1 MIYDKAFFDRGID
14 RRGTNCFKW
23 DNTDANAPGA
33 VPLWVADMDFPCPD
47 EIVDGMARRL
57 RHPCYGYTFD
67 GEEGFEA
74 FRDHW
79 KTRHAVEFRK
89 EDTLMLPCVVTGLKA
104 AVQVYTRPGDGVI
117 IMDPVYGP
125 FEKSVTLNGRVPKYC
140 TLRRDSAGRYQMDL
154 DRVESCLKEGVRLIL
169 FCNPHNP
176 VSRLWSPEEV
186 GSLIDLA
193 ARYGAV
199 LVSDEIHA
207 DFVYAP
213 GKFTSAMRFEKFRE
227 CGVALCAASK
237 TFNIAGL
244 LQAQAVFGNER
255 LRTAMEDDLTANGV
269 MAGKI
274 FAMAATASAY
284 RYGGKYLDALLDYL
298 KDNRDRVTA
307 WCAEELPDA
316 LLSPVEA
323 TYLAWLDLRAY
334 SGSEEELKDRFREC
348 GVSLTM
354 GIFFGKPYEGF
365 ARLNFGCP
373 RTQLDLGLSR
383 LRDALRR

>member
-1 MIYDKAFFDRGID
+1 MIYDKAFFDRGLD

-23 DNTDANAPGA
+23 DNTDVLEPGG
-33 VPLWVADMDFPCPD
+33 VPLWVADMDFPCAD
-47 EIVDGMARRL
+47 EIAEGMARRL
-57 RHPCYGYTFD
+57 AHPCYGYTFAGD
-67 GEEGFEA
+67 EDFNA
-74 FRDHW
+74 FRDYW
-79 KTRHAVEFRK
+79 KTRHDVEIRK
-89 EDTLMLPCVVTGLKA
+89 EDTLMMPCVVTGLKA
-104 AVQVYTRPGDGVI
+104 AVQAYTGPGDEVI

-125 FEKSVTLNGRVPKYC
+125 FEKSVTLNGRTPAYC
-140 TLRRDSAGRYQMDL
+140 TLRRDESGRYQMDL
-154 DRVESCLKEGVRLIL
+154 DRVEDCLKKGVKLVL

-176 VSRLWSPEEV
+176 VSRLWSASEI
-186 GSLIDLA
+186 GSLIDLT

-213 GKFTSAMRFEKFRE
+213 EKFTSVMRFDKFRE

-244 LQAQAVFGNER
+244 LQAEAVFGNER
-255 LRTAMEDDLTANGV
+255 LKNAFDRVMTMNGV
-269 MAGKI
+269 MSGNI

-284 RYGGKYLDALLDYL
+284 RHGAQYLDALLEYL
-298 KDNRDRVTA
+298 KDNRDRVAA
-307 WCAEELPDA
+307 WCREALPDA
-316 LLSPVEA
+316 VLTPVEA

-334 SGSEEELKDRFREC
+334 AGTEAELTQKFREC
-348 GVSLTM
+348 GVALTM
-354 GIFFGKPYEGF
+354 GAFFGKPYEGF

-383 LRDALRR
+383 IRDALRR